1 MTLPMD
7 REDVHKDILLVLSRA
22 AASELL
28 EGAEARV
35 GKFLSL
41 FLHVL
46 FNLKE
51 RSPEELKTSARAW
64 SKRDR
69 KADPDTPGAEKV
81 VLSVCVFSPSKV
93 PVCCVNA
100 PVPYRDPRSSRQF
113 FQTSCT
119 HTASE

>member
-7 REDVHKDILLVLSRA
+7 REDVHKDILLVLSKA

-69 KADPDTPGAEKV
+69 KADPDAPGAEKV
-81 VLSVCVFSPSKV
+81 VVSVCV
-93 PVCCVNA
+93 CA
-100 PVPYRDPRSSRQF
+100 P
-113 FQTSCT
+113 
-119 HTASE
+119 